1 MEDIPAFSRAQAE
14 VEVDRFFLDAEALRI
29 YIEFQKRKAE
39 DPDFA
44 LPKDP
49 EEEFNLLS
57 FQNFVVVYL
66 GYVAYA
72 TIPVMFRTFVEGQMA
87 TGDWHGSGFP
97 FIDEWLAN
105 GGAGAAA
112 VNAAVD
118 VAAVSQQVSTTPLP
132 SLVEFSASVESAAM
146 GAHLVSDT
154 AVSQMLPSLADL
166 TSSGAALF

>member
-14 VEVDRFFLDAEALRI
+14 VEVDRFLLDAEALRI

-49 EEEFNLLS
+49 EEETNLLS

-72 TIPVMFRTFVEGQMA
+72 TIPVMFRTFVEGQIE
-87 TGDWHGSGFP
+87 TGDWHGSGIP

-105 GGAGAAA
+105 GGGAGAAA

-118 VAAVSQQVSTTPLP
+118 IAAVSEQVSATPLP
-132 SLVEFSASVESAAM
+132 SIVSAAM
-146 GAHLVSDT
+146 SAQVVSDT
-154 AVSQMLPSLADL
+154 ASQMLPSLADL
-166 TSSGAALF
+166 TSSGALF